1 MKNFKHWTI
10 SEALKN
16 VDAEIYIEHDTMI
29 RTEFANF
36 NLDGRTIYTVI
47 GVDEEED
54 TVTIESQHGQ
64 KLTVDRETLSKAL
77 SEDAYQGF
85 QVMQYPL
92 GAAFTSSGTQ
102 LANLSVYD
110 PRLKKM
116 LRK

>member
-1 MKNFKHWTI
+1 MKNFKHWVI

-16 VDAEIYIEHDTMI
+16 VDAEIYIENDTMI

-64 KLTVDRETLSKAL
+64 KLTIDRETLSKAL
-77 SEDAYQGF
+77 SEDSYQGF
-85 QVMQYPL
+85 QTLQYPISS
-92 GAAFTSSGTQ
+92 AFATSSTQ